1 MATQATVRATH
12 RVPTLFAQAD
22 RRILPFTI
30 HRVQAVIT
38 VVDLEVHAVAVV
50 SAAVAV
56 ASVAAALAVQA
67 EAAEAAAV

>member
-12 RVPTLFAQAD
+12 RVPTLFAQAG

-56 ASVAAALAVQA
+56 ASAAALAVQA